1 VQYLSPFPGNRKTQT
16 LLQREEE
23 LRNALKHGATE
34 HKVAK
39 AAERIRV
46 AKQNLVKALKFALAE
61 KKLTGTSDDGRVASL
76 DREATL
82 WKEMSTDEIIE
93 LYRK

>member
-1 VQYLSPFPGNRKTQT
+1 MR
-16 LLQREEE
+16 
-23 LRNALKHGATE
+23 HGATE
-34 HKVAK
+34 QKIAK

-46 AKQNLVKALKFALAE
+46 AKQNLVKALKFAVAE
-61 KKLTGTSDDGRVASL
+61 KKLTGASDNDRVASL

-82 WKEMSTDEIIE
+82 WIEMSTDEIIE